1 MVWISLYVY
10 LFVYAKAAGA
20 ACMFSES
27 AAVGA
32 VEAWFAYSAVFSYI
46 MFGIEFHNISHVIC
60 AG

>member
-20 ACMFSES
+20 ACMLSES

-32 VEAWFAYSAVFSYI
+32 VEAWFAHSAVFSFI
-46 MFGIEFHNISHVIC
+46 TCGIEFHNIYHVIY